1 MLVSGEP
8 IKLRQFLL
16 MFPDQL
22 ILRPCAPP
30 SDTKPTEWRKQ
41 KGVSNDVRE
50 AVPWISYHQPL
61 TNLRHDVWM
70 IQNTDGRQHRRRR
83 AYAIYYM
90 DVKRRR
96 RFSSP
101 LLGLLFVNVVLLLLF
116 LFLFFSLMQETK
128 AG

>member
-41 KGVSNDVRE
+41 KDVSNDVRE

-61 TNLRHDVWM
+61 TNLRHVCVDDTKYRRKTT
-70 IQNTDGRQHRRRR
+70 QATACLCYLLYGRE
-83 AYAIYYM
+83 A
-90 DVKRRR
+90 
-96 RFSSP
+96 
-101 LLGLLFVNVVLLLLF
+101 
-116 LFLFFSLMQETK
+116 
-128 AG
+128 